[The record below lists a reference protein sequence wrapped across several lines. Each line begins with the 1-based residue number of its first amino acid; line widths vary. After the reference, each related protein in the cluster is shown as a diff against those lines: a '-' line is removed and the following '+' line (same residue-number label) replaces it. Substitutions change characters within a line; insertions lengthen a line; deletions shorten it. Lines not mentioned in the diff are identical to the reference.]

1 MQTFY
6 RYSATFKRKYN
17 TLVVYSQKGKFIYTE
32 ATEKSLIDI
41 DSALPVFCLM
51 KSGGLY
57 LLVTSTSAS
66 FFYEAKA
73 QRCSYLINKIQFLSD
88 LWYVN

>member
-6 RYSATFKRKYN
+6 RYSATFKCKYN

-32 ATEKSLIDI
+32 AMEKSLIDI

-66 FFYEAKA
+66 FFMRLKHRDAP
-73 QRCSYLINKIQFLSD
+73 I
-88 LWYVN
+88 